1 MIVQDD
7 DDEHNNDE
15 PQIVPNSSLS
25 ESKTQAQKRSHPF
38 ASSPS
43 TRRSKRGR
51 ADFVSTCLADD
62 DDDETSLLKDYTAAP
77 TPEYGGKI
85 RRR

>member
-51 ADFVSTCLADD
+51 ADFVPTCLADD
-62 DDDETSLLKDYTAAP
+62 DDDETSLPKDYTAAP